1 MKLTCNILKCE
12 KYYQGLKRDTHK
24 KKANPS
30 KKYKNHKYVC
40 IQYQSF
46 KLYEV
51 KSFKVKEEI
60 DKSILIFTILSSLVF
75 LYIGNKNYKLKFKS
89 NLQLHKKHEICRGK
103 VNQIYGK
110 YEKKV
115 ENVYNTEN
123 YKILLREIKI
133 KQLSRN

>member
-1 MKLTCNILKCE
+1 MEITSNILKCE

-46 KLYEV
+46 KLHEV
-51 KSFKVKEEI
+51 KSFKVKGEI
-60 DKSILIFTILSSLVF
+60 DESILIFTILNSFVF
-75 LYIGNKNYKLKFKS
+75 LYIGNKNYELRFKS
-89 NLQLHKKHEICRGK
+89 NLQLHQKYEICRDK
-103 VNQIYGK
+103 VNQICGK
-110 YEKKV
+110 NEKNV